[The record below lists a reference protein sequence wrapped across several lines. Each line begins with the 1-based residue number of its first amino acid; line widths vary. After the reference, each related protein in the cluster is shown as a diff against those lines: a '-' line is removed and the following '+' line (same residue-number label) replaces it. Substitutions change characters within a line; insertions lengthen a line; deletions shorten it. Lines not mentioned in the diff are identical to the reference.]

1 MKPTET
7 LHGFRRTLALLALV
21 TLAWPL
27 AGCVYRPDIQQGN
40 LLLIDDVEQVKP
52 GMTRSQ
58 VRYLLGTPMVS
69 DPFVPDRWDYIYTFQ
84 RGRDRNVDRSHFV
97 VHFEG
102 DKVTR
107 IEKRDLLEETE
118 KAKIVRQQR
127 QAKAGAA
134 AVAPAAAAPA
144 ATGTA
149 EPTPAP
155 AAPPSD
161 ALPTDAPKPVP
172 PPNGG

>member
-1 MKPTET
+1 MKPTEK
-7 LHGFRRTLALLALV
+7 LHGFRRTLALLAV
-21 TLAWPL
+21 ATLAWPL
-27 AGCVYRPDIQQGN
+27 VGCVYRPDIQQGN

-84 RGRDRNVDRSHFV
+84 RGRDRKVDRSHFV

-102 DKVTR
+102 DKVAS

-127 QAKAGAA
+127 EARAGAA
-134 AVAPAAAAPA
+134 AATPATPDPA
-144 ATGTA
+144 ATGSA
-149 EPTPAP
+149 DPTPAP
-155 AAPPSD
+155 PPSD
-161 ALPTDAPKPVP
+161 ALPTDAPKPAP

>member
-1 MKPTET
+1 MTEIS
-7 LHGFRRTLALLALV
+7 RAALALV
-21 TLAWPL
+21 LGVLLGAT
-27 AGCVYRPDIQQGN
+27 GCVYRPTIQQGN
-40 LLLIDDVEQVKP
+40 LLKSEDVDQVTV

-84 RGRDRNVDRSHFV
+84 RGRDRKVDRSHFV

-102 DKVTR
+102 DKVAS

-127 QAKAGAA
+127 EARAGAA
-134 AVAPAAAAPA
+134 AATPATPDPA
-144 ATGTA
+144 ATGSA
-149 EPTPAP
+149 DPTPAP
-155 AAPPSD
+155 PPSD
-161 ALPTDAPKPVP
+161 ALPTDAPKPAP